1 MKKGPQGRI
10 PPMTRHRPTEPGIAG
25 SSHVGVI
32 VGTHCPRSRASPAG
46 GRQTENLQVP
56 GAPPLP
62 STFGHARRTALLRW
76 ARGGVALQI
85 ARCSSI
91 PRHAKQLLSC
101 RGNTPPPTRHQPG
114 AQDGVALRGR
124 ELSLGLLRGRRK
136 YYPQYYRGLARRFVL
151 LQLSALLLAASSTR
165 ASGLILCW
173 GRRVFSHCTGLVV
186 GGGQTRFCF
195 IISGYRDAMRPFA
208 ARFAAPFAGQVPGR
222 VDRIVSLL
230 KIRWTFSPL

>member
-1 MKKGPQGRI
+1 
-10 PPMTRHRPTEPGIAG
+10 MTRHRPTEPGIAG

-32 VGTHCPRSRASPAG
+32 VRTHCPRSRASPAG
-46 GRQTENLQVP
+46 GRQTENLQVS

-136 YYPQYYRGLARRFVL
+136 YYPQYYRGLAWRFVL

-173 GRRVFSHCTGLVV
+173 GRRVFSHCIGLVV
-186 GGGQTRFCF
+186 GGANEILFYHLGL
-195 IISGYRDAMRPFA
+195 SGRH
-208 ARFAAPFAGQVPGR
+208 APFRRPLRRSVCRAGAR
-222 VDRIVSLL
+222 TSRSNC
-230 KIRWTFSPL
+230 FSTEKYAGLFHHCSHVG